1 MMYFGK
7 RLLSGSSIDSIIG
20 NIKYYLCICLL
31 LQLSACDQ
39 NISSQSYF
47 PLNNNS
53 HYIYETTM
61 TTPLAKEKIQYSVK
75 NLGEKLLDN
84 KLVFVRQTS
93 LGTEY
98 YFNKDKAT
106 GDIIRIAKRTSAEI
120 KPVYDINHRYVLK
133 QPLIAGTEW
142 VVPARAYLMG
152 RPFSTEY
159 ELKDTLRFEMQYQVI
174 GNTETIKVPAG
185 TYENCLHIRG
195 YASFKMGRLLTV
207 IQDHV
212 EVTTDEWYAKGIGL
226 IKLHRKESV
235 DSKYAY
241 GGDYEMQLSVLK

>member
-1 MMYFGK
+1 MNFK
-7 RLLSGSSIDSIIG
+7 KKLLSGSAIDSISVT
-20 NIKYYLCICLL
+20 IKYHLCFWLL
-31 LQLSACDQ
+31 LLLSACDQ
-39 NISSQSYF
+39 DKSNQSYF

-53 HYIYETTM
+53 QYIYETTT
-61 TTPLAKEKIQYSVK
+61 TTPLAKENNQYSVK
-75 NLGEKLLDN
+75 NLGQKLLDD
-84 KLVFVRQTS
+84 KLLFVRQTS

-98 YFNKDKAT
+98 YFNEDKAS
-106 GDIIRIAKRTSAEI
+106 GDIIRIAKRTSAEL
-120 KPVYDINHRYVLK
+120 KPVYDIAHRYVLK
-133 QPLIAGTEW
+133 QPLITGTEW
-142 VVPARAYLMG
+142 LVPARAYLMG
-152 RPFSTEY
+152 RPFPTEY
-159 ELKDTLRFEMQYQVI
+159 ELKDTLRFDMQYQI
-174 GNTETIKVPAG
+174 ISTTESIKVPAG

-226 IKLHRKESV
+226 VKLHRKESV